1 MAAVTTAMLP
11 LPAGAQQPPE
21 PVERTVT
28 TFLEQQTAGLPGKVE
43 ISVGAFDARNSLPAC
58 AALEAFLP
66 AGTRAWGQISIGV
79 RCDSPTPWTAYVPA
93 RVAVMA
99 EYLVTA
105 RALRA
110 GQIVGPADIERR
122 HGDLAAEPSG
132 TLADPTQAIGH
143 PARYAVA
150 AGSTLRAGM
159 LRLPPA
165 VRQGQAVKVVG
176 SGNGFSVSNEGRA
189 LNAAAEGEPVRVRIG
204 NDQVVSGLARP
215 GGVVEVQ
222 F

>member
-1 MAAVTTAMLP
+1 MPP
-11 LPAGAQQPPE
+11 LPADAQQPPE

-28 TFLEQQTAGLPGKVE
+28 AFLEQRTAGLPGKVE
-43 ISVGAFDARNSLPAC
+43 ISIGAFDARNRLPAC

-66 AGTRAWGQISIGV
+66 AGTRAWGQINVGV
-79 RCDSPTPWTAYVPA
+79 RCDSPAPWTAYMPA

-99 EYLVTA
+99 EYLVTT

-132 TLADPTQAIGH
+132 ALTDPTQAVGY
-143 PARYAVA
+143 PARHALA
-150 AGSTLRAGM
+150 AGSTLHAGM

-176 SGNGFSVSNEGRA
+176 NGKGFSVSNEGRA
-189 LNAAAEGEPVRVRIG
+189 LSAAAEGESVRVRIG
-204 NDQVVSGLARP
+204 SGQVVSGLARA

>member
-11 LPAGAQQPPE
+11 VPAGAQQPPE

-28 TFLEQQTAGLPGKVE
+28 AFLEQQTAGLPGKVA
-43 ISVGAFDARNSLPAC
+43 ISVSAFEARNSLPAC

-66 AGTRAWGQISIGV
+66 AGTRAWGQINVGV
-79 RCDSPTPWTAYVPA
+79 RCNSPAPWTAYIPA
-93 RVAVMA
+93 RVAVIA
-99 EYLVTA
+99 DYLVTA

-122 HGDLAAEPSG
+122 HGALAAEPPRPR
-132 TLADPTQAIGH
+132 TDPTQAVGH

-159 LRLPPA
+159 LRLPLA